1 MTKVFISPSAKSIDT
16 ANGIGRVVHAQ
27 YRYLPKLGITLVDN
41 ENNADVIA
49 CHISQRGKLQAD
61 VLHTHGLYWTGD
73 DDGNYLNW
81 HHAANADILSTA
93 RGALAVTVP
102 SEWVAMPFKR
112 DMRITP
118 TVIGHGIDI
127 DEWKPGENK
136 GYILW
141 NKNRAGDVCDPM
153 PAWELSRR
161 GWKIVSTYAPHRK
174 QVPPTMTVTG
184 SVEFKT
190 MKEYIRGASV
200 YLATTQETF
209 GIGTLEAMACG
220 VPVLGYDWGGTR
232 DLVRHKVDGYLVEP
246 GDTEGLVEGLA
257 WIKKHRKEISANAIE
272 RARHYSWA
280 SVMVQYADLY
290 ERVAEQKRNLGD
302 GVTVVITNYN
312 YGEYVGKAI
321 ESVCAQT
328 SPADEIIVVDDG
340 STDNSLDVIAN
351 HKVTLIAQNNQG
363 VAAARNAG
371 IEAAKTPFIVCLD
384 ADDEINPSFIAALR
398 PAMKADRS
406 LGIAYSGLVV
416 VDGDNEYQTG
426 FPPEFSWEATA
437 KVANPPS
444 NCIPSCCMF
453 RKSMWERA
461 GGYIQANAPGE
472 DAEFWLRGLSVGFTA
487 RRVTQEGLFRYR
499 VHSGSASRSKEYHAV
514 DQWHPWMRD
523 QLYPMAAP
531 AKVQPLVRSYSDPL
545 VSVIVP
551 VGPGHAKCLNAAI
564 DSIIGQTY
572 RDWELVIVNDSGEDL
587 PLTPYPFSRVIA
599 TQGKTGAAKSRNAG
613 IEAAEGK
620 LIFFLD
626 ADDYIDPYTL
636 EKMVNRYL
644 ETGRYVY
651 SDFFAM
657 SGASV
662 EKVCTKEYNQKEW
675 GWQHNIGV
683 LIAKEDVKRV
693 GGFDDFINEDWA
705 FWVKCAIHGVCGVRL
720 PEPLYYYRMDTGKR
734 RDAGF
739 TEDNLKITLGQLS
752 KEYGDYFTGV
762 NAMSKCCGDGGTA
775 IIEAKQRL
783 GILPTN
789 QNGDNMETVRLEF
802 IGSQT
807 GSMTYNVNGKSY
819 RGGNNPINKFVD
831 ARPEDVER
839 LVSFGIWRVVRPALP
854 EIPEEEV
861 EEKAKS
867 LLDEEEPAEPVEEK
881 ESATESDKV
890 AEPEK
895 VAPAKPE
902 PKPAKPTTKKGKKA
916 HGNA

>member
-27 YRYLPKLGITLVDN
+27 YRYLPRLGITLVDDEN
-41 ENNADVIA
+41 EADVIA

-73 DDGNYLNW
+73 EGGYYLDW
-81 HHAANADILSTA
+81 HHAANAEILSTA
-93 RGALAVTVP
+93 RGALEVTVP

-127 DEWKPGENK
+127 DEWQPGENK

-153 PAWELSRR
+153 PAWELARR
-161 GWKIVSTYAPHRK
+161 GWKVVTTYAPHR
-174 QVPPTMTVTG
+174 QPVPPTMTVIG
-184 SVEFKT
+184 SVDFKA
-190 MKEYIRGASV
+190 MKGHIRGASV

-232 DLVRHKVDGYLVEP
+232 DLVRHKVDGYLVQP
-246 GDTEGLVEGLA
+246 GDIDGLTEGLA
-257 WIKKHRKEISANAIE
+257 WIKKNRKRLSANAIE

-290 ERVAEQKRNLGD
+290 ERVAEQKRNQSD

-340 STDNSLDVIAN
+340 STDGSIEAISRYP
-351 HKVTLIAQNNQG
+351 VTLLAQPNQG

-371 IEAAKTPFIVCLD
+371 IDAAKTPFIVCLD
-384 ADDEINPSFIAALR
+384 ADDEIHPAFIAALR
-398 PAMKADRS
+398 PALAKDRS

-416 VDGDNEYQTG
+416 VDGTNEYQTG

-437 KVANPPS
+437 KVNNPPS

-461 GGYIQANAPGE
+461 GGYIQAHAPGE

-487 RRVTQEGLFRYR
+487 KRVTQEGLFRYR
-499 VHSGSASRSKEYHAV
+499 VHAGSASRSKQYHAV

-531 AKVQPLVRSYSDPL
+531 AKVQPPVRSYSDPL
-545 VSVIVP
+545 VSIVVP
-551 VGPGHAKCLNAAI
+551 VGPGHGVYLQAAI
-564 DSIIGQTY
+564 DSVIGQTF
-572 RDWELVIVNDSGEDL
+572 RNWELIIVNDSGEDL
-587 PLTPYPFSRVIA
+587 PLTPYPFARVITTA
-599 TQGKTGAAKSRNAG
+599 GRTGAAPARNAG
-613 IEAAEGK
+613 IDAAAGT

-626 ADDYIDPYTL
+626 SDDYLDPQAL
-636 EKMVNRYL
+636 EKMVARYL

-651 SDFFAM
+651 SDFFTL
-657 SGASV
+657 SGGVAKAV
-662 EKVCTKEYNQKEW
+662 ATKDYNQREW

-683 LIAKEDVKRV
+683 LMATEDARRV
-693 GGFDDFINEDWA
+693 GGFDNFINEDWA
-705 FWVKCAIHGVCGVRL
+705 FWVKCAISGICGTRL
-720 PEPLYYYRMDTGKR
+720 AEPLYYYRMDTGKR

-739 TEDNLKITLGQLS
+739 TEENLKITLGQLS
-752 KEYGDYFTGV
+752 RAYGDYFTG
-762 NAMSKCCGDGGTA
+762 AKTMARCCGDGGTA
-775 IIEAKQRL
+775 IIEAKQRM

-802 IGSQT
+802 TGSQI

-831 ARPEDVER
+831 ARPEDVDR
-839 LVSFGIWRVVRPALP
+839 LVSFGIWRIVRPALP

-861 EEKAKS
+861 EEKAQS
-867 LLDEEEPAEPVEEK
+867 LLDDAEEVEEK
-881 ESATESDKV
+881 EMVEEVSVE
-890 AEPEK
+890 E
-895 VAPAKPE
+895 KPE
-902 PKPAKPTTKKGKKA
+902 PIKAEKKATKPASKKGKK
-916 HGNA
+916 